1 MIHPVFQLVQLAQ
14 KILNGIYSQVSSR
27 IHEARKPFKSAS
39 NKQIKTYSFRRM
51 LSFRG
56 SLRGPGARRSNSGT
70 SAATAASYAT
80 GDSAS
85 SSPGLQPQH
94 RLIKLRTSFFEHKP
108 TLCMPESRC
117 DGNCNLLHLQTF
129 QQITNSSARSNAVF
143 LQLVGKFRG
152 IFSTSGMGALVQLDV
167 YQTEQFHVK

>member
-1 MIHPVFQLVQLAQ
+1 MVKFARVLVTYVKNLPLWFHVQLAQ

-94 RLIKLRTSFFEHKP
+94 RLIKLRPSSLNTNV
-108 TLCMPESRC
+108 LWYANIPESWFS
-117 DGNCNLLHLQTF
+117 G
-129 QQITNSSARSNAVF
+129 RSE
-143 LQLVGKFRG
+143 L
-152 IFSTSGMGALVQLDV
+152 
-167 YQTEQFHVK
+167 

>member
-1 MIHPVFQLVQLAQ
+1 MEKSYKMQQ

-94 RLIKLRTSFFEHKP
+94 RLIKLRTSFFEQKS
-108 TLCMPESRC
+108 TLSMPESRC
-117 DGNCNLLHLQTF
+117 DRNCNLLHLQTF

-152 IFSTSGMGALVQLDV
+152 IFSTSAMGALVQLDV
-167 YQTEQFHVK
+167 YQTEL